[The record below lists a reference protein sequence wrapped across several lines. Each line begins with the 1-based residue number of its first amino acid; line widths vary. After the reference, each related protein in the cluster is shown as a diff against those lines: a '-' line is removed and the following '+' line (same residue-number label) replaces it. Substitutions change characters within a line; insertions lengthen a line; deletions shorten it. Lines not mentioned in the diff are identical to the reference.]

1 MVTKILIHSNYW
13 MEREYSNKN
22 EQVVNL
28 ESGGNAM
35 LD

>member
-1 MVTKILIHSNYW
+1 
-13 MEREYSNKN
+13 MERKYSNKN